1 MLAATGAVFMTR
13 SVVMQRNI
21 RRLLSVFGLALLLL
35 GGSAMASKVNDM
47 SPVNINTATAEQ
59 LAQQLQGVGPAKAQ
73 AIVEYRELH
82 GEFSSVEDLLEVK
95 GIGTGTLD
103 KNKARIT
110 LE

>member
-1 MLAATGAVFMTR
+1 MRQKIKQIVSVTGLVTL
-13 SVVMQRNI
+13 
-21 RRLLSVFGLALLLL
+21 LLS
-35 GGSAMASKVNDM
+35 GSALANKASDNT
-47 SPVNINTATAEQ
+47 PININTATAEQ

-82 GEFSSVEDLLEVK
+82 GEFTSADDLLEVK

-103 KNKARIT
+103 KNKARIV